1 MARKLHRKRPFR
13 AHAGFTRMD
22 VKSRILRVLRHQ
34 KEEPI
39 GIRVLEIQAQI
50 KREEH
55 AAFLETL
62 QQMEE
67 SGEIWRRKNSV
78 VLSNS
83 QGLVQA
89 KIVSLNE
96 KFGFARPEPKEG
108 EAPVT
113 DRSQDIFLPGR
124 FMQGAMPGDLVL
136 VRIQPQKKQD
146 ENHSREGSLCAFCR
160 KTTRRLPA

>member
-1 MARKLHRKRPFR
+1 
-13 AHAGFTRMD
+13 MD

-108 EAPVT
+108 ACHRPLAGHLSAGT
-113 DRSQDIFLPGR
+113 LYAGSHARR
-124 FMQGAMPGDLVL
+124 FGAGKNPTAEKAG
-136 VRIQPQKKQD
+136 
-146 ENHSREGSLCAFCR
+146 
-160 KTTRRLPA
+160 

>member
-67 SGEIWRRKNSV
+67 SGEIWRRKIQSCSATARDWCRQRLFRSMKNLGLPDRNQRRARR
-78 VLSNS
+78 LSPT
-83 QGLVQA
+83 
-89 KIVSLNE
+89 
-96 KFGFARPEPKEG
+96 ARR
-108 EAPVT
+108 T
-113 DRSQDIFLPGR
+113 S
-124 FMQGAMPGDLVL
+124 
-136 VRIQPQKKQD
+136 
-146 ENHSREGSLCAFCR
+146 FCR
-160 KTTRRLPA
+160 DALCREPCPEIWCW

>member
-1 MARKLHRKRPFR
+1 
-13 AHAGFTRMD
+13 MD

-96 KFGFARPEPKEG
+96 KFGFAPTGTKEG
-108 EAPVT
+108 EAPGHRPLAGHLSAGT
-113 DRSQDIFLPGR
+113 LYAGSHARRS
-124 FMQGAMPGDLVL
+124 GAG
-136 VRIQPQKKQD
+136 K
-146 ENHSREGSLCAFCR
+146 N
-160 KTTRRLPA
+160 PAAEKAG

>member
-89 KIVSLNE
+89 QRLFRSMKNSGLPDRNQRR
-96 KFGFARPEPKEG
+96 ARRLSPT
-108 EAPVT
+108 ARRT
-113 DRSQDIFLPGR
+113 S
-124 FMQGAMPGDLVL
+124 
-136 VRIQPQKKQD
+136 
-146 ENHSREGSLCAFCR
+146 FCR
-160 KTTRRLPA
+160 DALCREPCPEIWCW

>member
-1 MARKLHRKRPFR
+1 
-13 AHAGFTRMD
+13 MD

-96 KFGFARPEPKEG
+96 KFGFARPEPKV
-108 EAPVT
+108 ARRLSPT
-113 DRSQDIFLPGR
+113 ARRTS
-124 FMQGAMPGDLVL
+124 
-136 VRIQPQKKQD
+136 
-146 ENHSREGSLCAFCR
+146 FCR
-160 KTTRRLPA
+160 DALCREPCPEIWCW